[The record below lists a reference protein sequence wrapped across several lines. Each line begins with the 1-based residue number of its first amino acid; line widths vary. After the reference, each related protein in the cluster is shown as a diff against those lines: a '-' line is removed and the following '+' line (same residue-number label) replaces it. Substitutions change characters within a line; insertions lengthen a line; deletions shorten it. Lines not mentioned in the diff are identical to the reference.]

1 MTRLSVEML
10 AADAP
15 EPITSAGHAQL
26 GIAVLAGIAVIVLL
40 ITKFKLHAFL
50 SLTIGSLAL
59 GAIAGAPLDKVLL
72 SFSAGLGSTVAGV
85 GVLIALGAILGKML
99 ADSGGADQIVDTI
112 LAKAGGRSMPW
123 AMVLIAS
130 VIGLPLFFEVGIV
143 LLIPVVLMVAKRGN
157 YSLMRIGIPALAGLS
172 VMHGLVPP
180 HPGPLVA
187 IDAVGA
193 DLGITLALGVLVA
206 IPTVIIAG
214 PVFSKYAARWVDVP
228 APENMIPQRA
238 SDELDKRPGFGATL
252 FTVLLP
258 VILMLAKALVDIV
271 VDDPENMVQ
280 RIFDVVGAPMI
291 ALLASVL
298 VGIFTLLRPAGF
310 SKERISPLVEKGLM
324 PIAGILLIVGAGGGF
339 KQTLIDSGVGKM
351 VLEISEDWSI
361 PALLLA
367 WLIAVAIRLATGSA
381 TVATV
386 SAAGLVAPLAAD
398 MSTTHTALLVLAI
411 GAGSL
416 FLSHVNDAGFWLVK
430 EYFGL
435 SVGQNLK
442 TWSVME
448 CIISVVA
455 GGGFKQTLI
464 DSGVGKMVL
473 EISEDWSIPALLLAW
488 LIAVAIRLATGSATV
503 ATVSAAGLVA
513 PLAADMST
521 THTALLVL
529 AIGAGSLFLSHVN
542 DAGFWLVKEYF
553 GLSVGQNL
561 KTWSVMECI
570 ISVVA
575 GGIVLLLSLVI

>member
-1 MTRLSVEML
+1 MTRLNVELL
-10 AADAP
+10 AADTV

-59 GAIAGAPLDKVLL
+59 GAFAGAPLDKTIL
-72 SFSAGLGSTVAGV
+72 SFTAGLGTTVAGV

-112 LAKAGGRSMPW
+112 LARAKGRSMPW

-130 VIGLPLFFEVGIV
+130 VIGLPLFFEVGVV

-187 IDAVGA
+187 IDAIGA
-193 DLGITLALGVLVA
+193 NLGVTLALGVLIA

-214 PVFSKYAARWVDVP
+214 PVFSRYAARWVDVP
-228 APENMIPQRA
+228 APDRMIPQRV
-238 SDELDKRPGFGATL
+238 SEDLQKRPSFGATL
-252 FTVLLP
+252 TTILLP
-258 VILMLAKALVDIV
+258 VVLMLSKALVDIV
-271 VDDPENMVQ
+271 IDDPENTVQ
-280 RIFDVVGAPMI
+280 RVFDVVGSPLI

-310 SKERISPLVEKGLM
+310 SKERVSPLVEKSLA

-339 KQTLIDSGVGKM
+339 KQTLIDTGVGQM
-351 VLEISEDWSI
+351 ILEISEDWSI

-381 TVATV
+381 TVATI

-398 MSTTHTALLVLAI
+398 MSTTHAALLVLAI

-416 FLSHVNDAGFWLVK
+416 FFSHVNDAGFWLVK

-435 SVGQNLK
+435 SVGQTVR

-448 CIISVVA
+448 TIISVVA
-455 GGGFKQTLI
+455 GGL
-464 DSGVGKMVL
+464 
-473 EISEDWSIPALLLAW
+473 
-488 LIAVAIRLATGSATV
+488 
-503 ATVSAAGLVA
+503 
-513 PLAADMST
+513 
-521 THTALLVL
+521 
-529 AIGAGSLFLSHVN
+529 
-542 DAGFWLVKEYF
+542 
-553 GLSVGQNL
+553 
-561 KTWSVMECI
+561 
-570 ISVVA
+570 
-575 GGIVLLLSLVI
+575 VLLLSLII

>member
-85 GVLIALGAILGKML
+85 GVLIALGAVLGKML

-143 LLIPVVLMVAKRGN
+143 LLIPVVLMVAKRGH

-193 DLGITLALGVLVA
+193 DLGVTLALGVLVA
-206 IPTVIIAG
+206 VPTVIIAG

-228 APENMIPQRA
+228 APEKMIPQRA
-238 SDELDKRPGFGATL
+238 SEDLEKRPGFGATL

-271 VDDPENMVQ
+271 VDDPENAVQ
-280 RIFDVVGAPMI
+280 RVFDVIGAPMI

-310 SKERISPLVEKGLM
+310 SKERISPLVEKSLM

-339 KQTLIDSGVGKM
+339 KQTLIDTGVGQM
-351 VLEISEDWSI
+351 VLDISEDWAI

-367 WLIAVAIRLATGSA
+367 WLIAVVIRLATGSA

-398 MSTTHTALLVLAI
+398 MSTTHAALLVLAI

-416 FLSHVNDAGFWLVK
+416 FFSHVNDAGFWMVK

-435 SVGQNLK
+435 SVGQNIK

-448 CIISVVA
+448 TIISVVA
-455 GGGFKQTLI
+455 GGL
-464 DSGVGKMVL
+464 
-473 EISEDWSIPALLLAW
+473 
-488 LIAVAIRLATGSATV
+488 
-503 ATVSAAGLVA
+503 
-513 PLAADMST
+513 
-521 THTALLVL
+521 
-529 AIGAGSLFLSHVN
+529 
-542 DAGFWLVKEYF
+542 
-553 GLSVGQNL
+553 
-561 KTWSVMECI
+561 
-570 ISVVA
+570 
-575 GGIVLLLSLVI
+575 VLLLSLVI

>member
-50 SLTIGSLAL
+50 SLTLGTLVL
-59 GAIAGAPLDKVLL
+59 GAVAGAPLDKAIT
-72 SFSAGLGSTVAGV
+72 SFTTGLGTTVAGV

-99 ADSGGADQIVDTI
+99 ADSGGAEQIVDTI

-130 VIGLPLFFEVGIV
+130 VIGLPLFFEVGVV

-187 IDAVGA
+187 IDAVQA
-193 DLGITLALGVLVA
+193 NLGVTLALGVLVA
-206 IPTVIIAG
+206 IPTVIVAG
-214 PVFSKYAARWVDVP
+214 PLFSKVAARWVDVP
-228 APENMIPQRA
+228 APDRMVPQRV
-238 SDELDKRPGFGATL
+238 SEDLEKRPAFGPTLATI
-252 FTVLLP
+252 LLP
-258 VILMLAKALVDIV
+258 VVLMLSKALVDIV
-271 VDDPENMVQ
+271 IDDPEHSVQ
-280 RIFDVVGAPMI
+280 RVFDVVGSPLI

-310 SKERISPLVEKGLM
+310 GKDRLTPLVEKGLA

-339 KQTLIDSGVGKM
+339 KQTLIDSGVGQM
-351 VLEISEDWSI
+351 VLDISEDWSI

-398 MSTTHTALLVLAI
+398 MSTTHAALLVLAI

-416 FLSHVNDAGFWLVK
+416 FFSHVNDAGFWLVK

-435 SVGQNLK
+435 SVGQTVK
-442 TWSVME
+442 TWSIME
-448 CIISVVA
+448 TIISVVA
-455 GGGFKQTLI
+455 GGL
-464 DSGVGKMVL
+464 
-473 EISEDWSIPALLLAW
+473 
-488 LIAVAIRLATGSATV
+488 
-503 ATVSAAGLVA
+503 
-513 PLAADMST
+513 
-521 THTALLVL
+521 
-529 AIGAGSLFLSHVN
+529 
-542 DAGFWLVKEYF
+542 
-553 GLSVGQNL
+553 
-561 KTWSVMECI
+561 
-570 ISVVA
+570 
-575 GGIVLLLSLVI
+575 VLLLSLVI